1 MTPFPLADSSCPS
14 LGEVV
19 SCVAQVLG
27 VEEGEVDPDARL
39 TELGLESFT
48 AVRLR
53 RRLRERVGA
62 DLPIA
67 SFLGTASARSIARR
81 VTPEDAAFP
90 LTAAQSAYW
99 VGRDRAFPLGGVAT
113 FFFHEYDRR
122 PGDPEADLDRLE
134 QAWNVLVEHHPM
146 LRMVVGDDGRQR
158 VLASPGPYRVGRTD
172 LREASAEEVRQ
183 ALDRLRAERSHQLRP
198 ADVWPLFDI
207 HAALLPDGRT
217 RLFVGMDILALD
229 MASWLLLMRQWGE
242 LVADPAARPRSCATD
257 FPTVVRERESDPEER
272 ERRALAAA
280 YWAERAPDLPPGPT
294 LPLAAPIEELG
305 VPRFAR
311 HEGRLTAEEWT
322 LLRARAAEHGL
333 SPTGVLLA
341 AFALTLHRRGASD
354 SFCLNVTLFD
364 RPDRE
369 ELRDVVGDFTTTAL
383 VGVPVPDF
391 SRPWT
396 FSAWAAEV
404 NQRFWTDLE
413 HRAVSGVEAL
423 RAAGRTSGA
432 PTHPVVF
439 TSGVGLADEE
449 ATAWLGEEVFGVSQ
463 TPQVLLDHI
472 VRDDGGPLRI
482 AWDVVESALPQ
493 EWVQGCLDAEV
504 RLLRRLIDP
513 AAWTS
518 ATLAADPGFHADE
531 PLECVPFPDAGPL
544 LDEPWAEAARRDPG
558 ARALLGPGGAMT
570 HGELA
575 EAARGLA
582 AAIRPGEP
590 VAVALDKGFDQI
602 TAVLAVV
609 AAGAWYVP
617 VEPSWPAAR
626 VASVCRQAGVAA
638 AIAAGGSPVT
648 WPEGVTVHQVGD
660 RPSPVDGW
668 VLERP
673 APDELAY
680 AIFTSGSTGTPKGVA
695 IEHRAARTTVDD
707 IVDRFGIGHHDRV
720 LGLSALS
727 FDLSV
732 FDVFGVLGA
741 GGALVLPEPA
751 RQRDPEHWLELAERH
766 GVTIWNTAPA
776 LLEMLVEYAELDPD
790 AARRQLRS
798 LRLVMLSGDWI
809 PVTLPERLRALAP
822 QARLFSL
829 GGATEASIWS
839 ICHPVE
845 EVDPAWKSIPYGRA
859 LRGQSFRVLDEDGVP
874 VPLGEPG
881 ELYIGGDGL
890 ARGYLG
896 DPEQTAARFSVH
908 PGLGERLYRTGD
920 LGRWRPDGTIEFLGR
935 VDRQVKIRGH
945 RIELG
950 EIEAVLARQ
959 PGVRACVAAA
969 VPGPDG
975 RPRLVAY
982 VVGKEPL
989 SEEPLSEERLTAA
1002 LRERLP
1008 SSMVPARLVILDRLP
1023 VTANGKVDH
1032 AALPGP
1038 YARTG
1043 RPAAGQAAGKG
1054 TGKAAEKAAGKGT
1067 GKAVEQAAGQAADE
1081 HADVRP
1087 DGGRDLADW
1096 VALVLREARERGL
1109 ELALTIRPGAPEPSA
1124 VLRPPGPEP
1133 AQSPPGVEPAQSAPG
1148 VEAAPAAPD
1157 VPRAPGARS
1166 DVPADPEVLR
1176 SIASVFEELLGHHID
1191 PDATFFDLGATS
1203 ITLVL
1208 AHRELRRLAPAL
1220 SVVDLFDR
1228 PTARALAAH
1237 IARRAAP
1244 PEPARVAGSG
1254 PGRVADSRPAR
1265 DAAPVA
1271 GRGSRLRARAH
1282 AEEVSR

>member
-1 MTPFPLADSSCPS
+1 M
-14 LGEVV
+14 GEVV

-27 VEEGEVDPDARL
+27 IEEEEVDPDARL

-67 SFLGTASARSIARR
+67 SFLGEASARSIARR
-81 VTPEDAAFP
+81 VTPEDSAFP

-99 VGRDRAFPLGGVAT
+99 VGRDPAFPLGGVAT

-122 PGDPEADLDRLE
+122 AGDRQADLDRLE

-158 VLASPGPYRVGRTD
+158 ILPSPGPYRIGRTD
-172 LREASAEEVRQ
+172 LREASAEGAGQ
-183 ALDRLRAERSHQLRP
+183 ALDQLRAERSHQLRST
-198 ADVWPLFDI
+198 DVWPLFDI

-229 MASWLLLMRQWGE
+229 MASWLLVMRQWGE
-242 LVADPAARPRSCATD
+242 LVADPAARPEPCATD

-272 ERRALAAA
+272 ERRALAGA
-280 YWAERAPDLPPGPT
+280 YWAERAPDLPPGPA
-294 LPLAAPIEELG
+294 LPMDVPIEEVG

-311 HEGRLTAEEWT
+311 HEGRLTAEEWA
-322 LLRARAAEHGL
+322 LLRTRAAEHGL

-341 AFALTLHRRGASD
+341 AFALTLYRRGAAD
-354 SFCLNVTLFD
+354 PFCLNVTLFD
-364 RPDRE
+364 RPDRP

-383 VGVPVPDF
+383 VGIPFPDL
-391 SRPWT
+391 SRSWT
-396 FSAWAAEV
+396 FSEWAAEV

-423 RAAGRTSGA
+423 RAVGRTSGVPA
-432 PTHPVVF
+432 HPVVF
-439 TSGVGLADEE
+439 TSGVGLAGEE

-472 VRDDGGPLRI
+472 VRDDGGPLKI
-482 AWDVVESALPQ
+482 AWDAVETVLPE
-493 EWVQGCLDAEV
+493 EWIRGCLDAEV
-504 RLLRRLIDP
+504 RLLRGLIDP
-513 AAWTS
+513 DAWTS

-531 PLECVPFPDAGPL
+531 PLECLPFPGAGPL
-544 LDEPWAEAARRDPG
+544 LDDPWVEVSRRDPS
-558 ARALLGPGGAMT
+558 APALLGPGGAMT

-575 EAARGLA
+575 EAVGRLA
-582 AAIRPGEP
+582 AGIKPGKP
-590 VAVALDKGFDQI
+590 IAVALDKGIDQI
-602 TAVLAVV
+602 TAVLAVA

-617 VEPSWPAAR
+617 VEPSWPSAR
-626 VASVCRQAGVAA
+626 VAAVCEQASIAH
-638 AIAAGGSPVT
+638 AIAADGPVT
-648 WPEGVTVHQVGD
+648 WPDGVTVHPAGG
-660 RPSPVDGW
+660 RPSPVNGRT
-668 VLERP
+668 LERP
-673 APDELAY
+673 VPDDLAY

-695 IEHRAARTTVDD
+695 IEHCAARTTVDD
-707 IVDRFGIGHHDRV
+707 IVDRFGIDHRDRV

-732 FDVFGVLGA
+732 FDVFGVMGA
-741 GGALVLPEPA
+741 GGALVLPEVA
-751 RQRDPEHWLELAERH
+751 RQRDPEHWLELAEQH
-766 GVTIWNTAPA
+766 GVTVWNTAPA
-776 LLEMLVEYAELDPD
+776 LLEMLVEYAELDLGE
-790 AARRQLRS
+790 ARRQLRS

-809 PVTLPERLRALAP
+809 PVTLPERLLALAP

-839 ICHPVE
+839 ISYPVE

-859 LRGQSFRVLDEDGVP
+859 LRGQSFRILDEDGVP

-896 DPEQTAARFSVH
+896 DPEQTAARFAVH
-908 PGLGERLYRTGD
+908 SRLGERLYRTGD
-920 LGRWRPDGTIEFLGR
+920 LGRWRSDGTIEFLGR

-950 EIEAVLARQ
+950 EIEAVLARE
-959 PGVRACVAAA
+959 PGVRVCVAAT
-969 VPGPDG
+969 VRGSDG

-989 SEEPLSEERLTAA
+989 SEERLTAA

-1008 SSMVPARLVILDRLP
+1008 SYMVPARLVILDRLP

-1032 AALPGP
+1032 AALPDP
-1038 YARTG
+1038 YVRAS
-1043 RPAAGQAAGKG
+1043 RPAAEEQ
-1054 TGKAAEKAAGKGT
+1054 
-1067 GKAVEQAAGQAADE
+1067 VE
-1081 HADVRP
+1081 VRP
-1087 DGGRDLADW
+1087 DGTRDLTEW
-1096 VALVLREARERGL
+1096 VARVLGEAQERGL
-1109 ELALTIRPGAPEPSA
+1109 ELALTIRPGASA
-1124 VLRPPGPEP
+1124 SATFR
-1133 AQSPPGVEPAQSAPG
+1133 APG
-1148 VEAAPAAPD
+1148 VEATLD
-1157 VPRAPGARS
+1157 VPPVPGGRS

-1176 SIASVFEELLGHHID
+1176 SVASVLEELLGHPVD

-1208 AHRELRRLAPAL
+1208 AHRELRRLAPGL
-1220 SVVDLFDR
+1220 SVVDLFER

-1237 IARRAAP
+1237 ITRRPTSPA
-1244 PEPARVAGSG
+1244 PARVA
-1254 PGRVADSRPAR
+1254 DSEPAR
-1265 DAAPVA
+1265 DPATA
-1271 GRGSRLRARAH
+1271 RGPRLRARAH